1 MEKKDFDLTKNTIDF
16 LRYVVNRKQVRKE
29 DREKLREI
37 AKEYDVPFKEKNC
50 NNCWIDL
57 AVTIWK
63 KIESTQESTE
73 GKKGR
78 WSVRKNL
85 NVIYQGI
92 TVNELTITDELA
104 EKLLQKG
111 FPKHL
116 LVENKDF
123 ENGKD

>member
-1 MEKKDFDLTKNTIDF
+1 MEKENIIEF

-29 DREKLREI
+29 DREKLREFAI
-37 AKEYDVPFKEKNC
+37 EYDVPFKEKNC

-63 KIESTQESTE
+63 KIERAQKSKE
-73 GKKGR
+73 GMGGR

-85 NVIYQGI
+85 DVYYLGVR
-92 TVNELTITDELA
+92 VNEQTINDTLA
-104 EKLLQKG
+104 ERLIKKG
-111 FPKHL
+111 FPKNL
-116 LVENKDF
+116 LIENKNF

>member
-1 MEKKDFDLTKNTIDF
+1 MEKENLIEF

-63 KIESTQESTE
+63 KLESSQGSNE

-85 NVIYQGI
+85 NVIYRNI
-92 TVNELTITDELA
+92 IVNEVTITDELA
-104 EKLLQKG
+104 EELLAKG